1 MPSRRPPRQR
11 WRRRL
16 ETEGEEVWGREGAR
30 GRGRDGGWLGG
41 GAGGRAGG
49 CSCRQHL
56 GGSRLPGGRSAER
69 STAEPREAAR
79 APAPNPE
86 PRASAA
92 AAAASRQ
99 RVPGRAAAAA
109 RKAAGAQQVASAL
122 LRPGKVS
129 LAAAGRSWRG
139 VQPLPLEGR
148 GLRTSVPCV
157 RPAPTSPG
165 TWRLHARSPWE
176 TVGHGRGWG
185 WDWGD
190 PRTVPGKPWNQVL
203 LKLALGGS
211 GRCARPR
218 IR

>member
-16 ETEGEEVWGREGAR
+16 ETEQEEVWGEGER
-30 GRGRDGGWLGG
+30 GGEGGTERWLGG

-49 CSCRQHL
+49 CSCRRHL

-86 PRASAA
+86 PRARAA
-92 AAAASRQ
+92 AAAASRP
-99 RVPGRAAAAA
+99 RVPGHAAAA
-109 RKAAGAQQVASAL
+109 RKAAGAQQVASAP

-139 VQPLPLEGR
+139 VQPLALEGR
-148 GLRTSVPCV
+148 GLGTSVLSV
-157 RPAPTSPG
+157 RRAAAPPG
-165 TWRLHARSPWE
+165 TWRLHARPPPQE
-176 TVGHGRGWG
+176 TVGHGGGWE
-185 WDWGD
+185 
-190 PRTVPGKPWNQVL
+190 WNW
-203 LKLALGGS
+203 GGS
-211 GRCARPR
+211 QDGPGEALEPSST
-218 IR
+218 